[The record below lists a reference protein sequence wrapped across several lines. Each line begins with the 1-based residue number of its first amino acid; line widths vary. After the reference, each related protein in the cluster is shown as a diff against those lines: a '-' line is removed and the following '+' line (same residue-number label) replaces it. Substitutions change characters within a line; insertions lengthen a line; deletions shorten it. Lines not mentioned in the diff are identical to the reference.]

1 MNSKQ
6 SLWYLIAAIFYLSIV
21 MLLVRPSSKGPQI
34 VGDVLDALSALVK
47 GTTGLGT
54 QK

>member
-1 MNSKQ
+1 MRESI
-6 SLWYLIAAIFYLSIV
+6 WYVIAAVFYLAIL

-34 VGDVLDALSALVK
+34 LGDVLDALTALIK